1 MPYCKNQI
9 LEKDLLVCNL
19 KKNKKMKTGKLV
31 KEDCL
36 LLIIDI
42 QEKLIPVIF
51 QQELVIKNT
60 NILLKGIEILNV
72 PIIVTEQ
79 YPKGLGNTCSE
90 ILLSENQTIDEK
102 MTFSCVLTDSI
113 FEKIKTKKQI
123 ILCGVEAHI
132 CVLKTAFDLAE
143 KNFEVHVVADAVSS
157 RTMDNK
163 LYALQRL
170 RQANI
175 YIDTAEMV
183 LFQLLDL
190 AGTEEFKA
198 ISKLIK

>member
-1 MPYCKNQI
+1 
-9 LEKDLLVCNL
+9 
-19 KKNKKMKTGKLV
+19 MKTGKLV

-60 NILLKGIEILNV
+60 NILLKGMEILNV

-113 FEKIKTKKQI
+113 FEKIKTKKRI
-123 ILCGVEAHI
+123 
-132 CVLKTAFDLAE
+132 
-143 KNFEVHVVADAVSS
+143 
-157 RTMDNK
+157 
-163 LYALQRL
+163 
-170 RQANI
+170 
-175 YIDTAEMV
+175 
-183 LFQLLDL
+183 
-190 AGTEEFKA
+190 
-198 ISKLIK
+198 